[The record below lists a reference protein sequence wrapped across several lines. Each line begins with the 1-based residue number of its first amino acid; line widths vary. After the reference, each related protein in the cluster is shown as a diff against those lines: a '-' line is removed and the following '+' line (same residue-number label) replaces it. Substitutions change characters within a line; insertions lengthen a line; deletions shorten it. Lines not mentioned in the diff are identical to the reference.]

1 MTAVLSLLVV
11 VTVSLLITRVATIAL
26 TATGLSAESAR
37 FQARSAFSGSGFTT
51 TESEQV
57 VRHPVRRRIVMW
69 LMLLGN
75 AGIVAV
81 IASFLLTFLDP
92 GGVDLWIRFVAL
104 GAGLAILWLLANSRW
119 VDRRV
124 SSITMAALRRWTDLD
139 LRDYAA
145 LLHVGSDYVVTE
157 LVVSPD
163 DWLAD
168 RDLDTLALRREGV
181 IVLGVQRPNGTY
193 VGVPKGDTVI
203 RPGDV
208 LILYSRRGK
217 VVDLDRR
224 RRGRSGDQAHRASVR
239 DQERSAGAEREADV
253 EAAPAGRPSRTR
265 RPARAGQPEGE
276 RQPEGKRRPGRVGR
290 SGTP

>member
-92 GGVDLWIRFVAL
+92 GGVDLWIRIVAL
-104 GAGLAILWLLANSRW
+104 GGGLAVLWLLANSRW
-119 VDRRV
+119 VDRRI
-124 SSITMAALRRWTDLD
+124 SSLTMAALRRWTDLD

-157 LVVSPD
+157 LEVNPD
-163 DWLAD
+163 DWLAG

-217 VVDLDRR
+217 VVELDRR
-224 RRGRSGDQAHRASVR
+224 RRGRSGDRAHRASVR
-239 DQERSAGAEREADV
+239 DQERSASAEREADV
-253 EAAPAGRPSRTR
+253 EAAPSGRSPRTR
-265 RPARAGQPEGE
+265 RPARARQPEGE
-276 RQPEGKRRPGRVGR
+276 RRSEGVGR
-290 SGTP
+290 SEVR